1 MISIPF
7 LSVVS
12 TGEVAEIQL
21 QTTSNSIEIR
31 LEGNIE
37 AKVIQ
42 GQFSFAIQ
50 ANQWETVG
58 LLGLGIKTI
67 ILQVKSPALL
77 TALYLRKQNGSTNS
91 FFGAL
96 DISPFD
102 GLQLLQAEGNAFDA
116 VTFNETALNT
126 AGNQF
131 YLQNNSLDI
140 PALLTALQA
149 ITTNAGGRIIVG
161 FGNQNISPAIASNV
175 ATLENL
181 GLAIGIAHFEYQTS
195 NLT

>member
-77 TALYLRKQNGSTNS
+77 TALYLRKQDGSTNS
-91 FFGAL
+91 FLGAL

-131 YLQNNSLDI
+131 YLQNNNLNI

-149 ITTNAGGRIIVG
+149 ITTNAGGQYNSRLWK
-161 FGNQNISPAIASNV
+161 P
-175 ATLENL
+175 
-181 GLAIGIAHFEYQTS
+181 
-195 NLT
+195 